1 MIERICKKDFESIEK
16 GAVHVIYG
24 PRRSGKT
31 TFVKNILSKYPKS
44 LYGVGDDIYLQN
56 ILSSNDQKLIT
67 SWAEGYELIV
77 IDEAQY
83 IPNIGQG
90 LKLLVD
96 SLPELKIIATGS
108 SSFDLS
114 QKIGEPLTGRKKTY
128 YIFPFSY
135 TELVN
140 AYVNPFELNR
150 NLEEI
155 LIYGSY
161 PGTFLSKTIQDKK
174 EYLNELTSSYLLK
187 DILALE
193 NIKSSKVLID
203 LVKLLAFQIGSEVS
217 MHELATKLWISSLT
231 VTKYIDLLIKSFV
244 LFELSPYQSNKR
256 NSIGKKSKYYFVDL
270 GIRNT
275 VINNFNNIDTRD
287 DIGALREN
295 FVIVEMIKKNLYK
308 RTYLDLMFWRWYQTG
323 EVDLITHSNTIY
335 KAYECKRNSK
345 KSSKIPNW
353 LELELSSY
361 DIINKDNYQKY
372 LL

>member
-16 GAVHVIYG
+16 GIVHVIYG

-31 TFVKNILSKYPKS
+31 SFVKNILSKYPKS

-128 YIFPFSY
+128 YMFPFSY
-135 TELVN
+135 AELVKTYTN
-140 AYVNPFELNR
+140 TLELNR
-150 NLEEI
+150 DLEEI

-217 MHELATKLWISSLT
+217 MHELATKL
-231 VTKYIDLLIKSFV
+231 
-244 LFELSPYQSNKR
+244 
-256 NSIGKKSKYYFVDL
+256 
-270 GIRNT
+270 
-275 VINNFNNIDTRD
+275 
-287 DIGALREN
+287 
-295 FVIVEMIKKNLYK
+295 
-308 RTYLDLMFWRWYQTG
+308 
-323 EVDLITHSNTIY
+323 
-335 KAYECKRNSK
+335 
-345 KSSKIPNW
+345 
-353 LELELSSY
+353 
-361 DIINKDNYQKY
+361 
-372 LL
+372 